1 MPIINTND
9 NIDTQFSLLSINYSC
24 KYDLSYLAKNELI
37 FNLIKWP
44 IIPICLHMLI
54 LCYCFIA
61 TTVVRTALVS
71 PVSLMTLKT
80 GLLYELQCQ
89 TNADPDLLTFTISSV
104 TYNATQQLMQNLTYY
119 ISEVE
124 VTEFTGTD
132 VTVYCNWSINGII
145 FTGSDVIEGKLVLM
159 G

>member
-1 MPIINTND
+1 M
-9 NIDTQFSLLSINYSC
+9 
-24 KYDLSYLAKNELI
+24 A
-37 FNLIKWP
+37 

-89 TNADPDLLTFTISSV
+89 TNADPDSLTFAIGSA
-104 TYNATQQLMQNLTYY
+104 TYNASQQLMQNLTY
-119 ISEVE
+119 ISKVA
-124 VTEFTGTD
+124 VTEFTGAD
-132 VTVYCNWSINGII
+132 VAVYCNWSISGIF
-145 FTGSDVIEGKLVLM
+145 FTGSGVIKGKLVLA
-159 G
+159 